1 MPPAAISGGRMRFSS
16 TDRLEKM
23 PRSSGQY
30 PTPRCAILYV
40 GAAMVSTP
48 FTAIDPVRLPTRPR
62 IALRVV
68 VRPAPL
74 RPRSVTTSPLFTL
87 NATPCS
93 TCDSPYHAWRSETR
107 RTSSAIRAPHVRL
120 DHLGIRR
127 DLGVAPFGQHRASRQ
142 H

>member
-1 MPPAAISGGRMRFSS
+1 GGRARASS
-16 TDRLEKM
+16 PGRLGTP
-23 PRSSGQY
+23 PRASGQY
-30 PTPRCAILYV
+30 PTPGGAIVYV

-48 FTAIDPVRLPTRPR
+48 FTASDPVRLPTSPR

-93 TCDSPYHAWRSETR
+93 TCDSPYQAWRSETR

-127 DLGVAPFGQHRASRQ
+127 DLGV
-142 H
+142 